1 MMKAS
6 LLIGATLTA
15 TSLTLAAPAFATPA
29 STQAHDTAPAT
40 TAVAPSYTPKAVMY
54 FQDAGLTGTR
64 SRTAD
69 ESAADGYSSGAATD
83 GMVLNSEFYKPS
95 L

>member
-1 MMKAS
+1 MKAS
-6 LLIGATLTA
+6 LLIGATLAA

-29 STQAHDTAPAT
+29 PAEGHSGALGSA
-40 TAVAPSYTPKAVMY
+40 AVAQSYVPKAVMNI
-54 FQDAGLTGTR
+54 QDAGLTGTR

-69 ESAADGYSSGAATD
+69 DSAVDGYASGAATD

-95 L
+95 F